1 MLREREREGL
11 YIIYVNCNLSEGE
24 RDSVSLNITIDRHRY
39 QNHRICY
46 MTLDT
51 CEKEIQAVAD
61 PESIQPIADGT
72 FVSNMDANVQRF
84 QLDLD
89 ILDLQIPTQ

>member
-1 MLREREREGL
+1 
-11 YIIYVNCNLSEGE
+11 
-24 RDSVSLNITIDRHRY
+24 
-39 QNHRICY
+39 

-51 CEKEIQAVAD
+51 CEKEIQAVPD

-72 FVSNMDANVQRF
+72 FVSNMDTNVQRF

>member
-1 MLREREREGL
+1 
-11 YIIYVNCNLSEGE
+11 
-24 RDSVSLNITIDRHRY
+24 
-39 QNHRICY
+39 

-89 ILDLQIPTQ
+89 ILDLQIPTQQVRERKTQGQKTTRNTEFPQQIGRCAIVCQKQDS

>member
-1 MLREREREGL
+1 
-11 YIIYVNCNLSEGE
+11 
-24 RDSVSLNITIDRHRY
+24 
-39 QNHRICY
+39 

-51 CEKEIQAVAD
+51 CDKEIQAVAD

-72 FVSNMDANVQRF
+72 CVSNMDSNVQRF
-84 QLDLD
+84 HLDMD